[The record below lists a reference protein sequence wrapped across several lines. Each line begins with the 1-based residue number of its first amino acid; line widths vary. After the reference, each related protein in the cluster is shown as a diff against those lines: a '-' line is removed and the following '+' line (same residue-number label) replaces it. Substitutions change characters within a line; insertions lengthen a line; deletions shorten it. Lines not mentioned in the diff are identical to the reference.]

1 MLIYKR
7 KEKQMENID
16 KIIENL
22 KEGESYADREQAFKD
37 LLRKN

>member
-1 MLIYKR
+1 
-7 KEKQMENID
+7 MENID

-22 KEGESYADREQAFKD
+22 KEGESYADRERAFKD